1 MDIRSFFKSKNG
13 NKNSNQSQKHGFQYE
28 NIIRDQVFKLPAE
41 SNNTETHDIPAY
53 MNKFDKKE
61 NCSIKTTGSQTIFC
75 SDISRF
81 YDYSFNEGVKNT
93 IIVIKYNQSETE
105 KIIETIYEI
114 DYNKKCHNVLFGN
127 LPKLVIDDF
136 VKQVKSI
143 PRKVGGQDAKAIFDY
158 IVEKK
163 KLEKN
168 YNFEIQINPKVDS
181 NQSRVQCSIPNFETL
196 LKDFIIYKSDPSKPN
211 LLRECLIDNRIQSS
225 KRQRN
230 KKVIK

>member
-1 MDIRSFFKSKNG
+1 MDIRSFFKLKNG
-13 NKNSNQSQKHGFQYE
+13 NKDSNQSQKHGFQYE
-28 NIIRDQVFKLPAE
+28 NIIRHKVFKMPAE
-41 SNNTETHDIPAY
+41 SNNTETHDIPAD
-53 MNKFDKKE
+53 MNILDKNE

-81 YDYSFNEGVKNT
+81 YGYSFNEDVKNT

-114 DYNKKCHNVLFGN
+114 DYNKECHNVLFGN
-127 LPKLVIDDF
+127 LPKPVIDGY

-143 PRKVGGQDAKAIFDY
+143 PRKVGGQEAKAIFDY

-163 KLEKN
+163 SLKKN

-196 LKDFIIYKSDPSKPN
+196 LKNFIIYKSDPSKPN
-211 LLRECLIDNRIQSS
+211 LLRECLIDDRIQSS